1 MPLLTLKEIA
11 DMFPVSRGRICGASG
26 RVDYRYRSA
35 PLWRV
40 SVPKRH
46 SGTVK
51 HTNPRIIATTVTSS
65 GAKMTQR
72 SSHGEALQS
81 SDGAGR
87 LIPYLSPIEFYLD
100 PRIPIV
106 LHFHPQKRSWV
117 NSSILLSCRATDGSR
132 DILLINCIKDFSTH
146 FVRSQSACRLSV
158 CERNDS

>member
-1 MPLLTLKEIA
+1 MKGRHCNMEFSTYLGGLNARITHQDCANFKLILVIFHNIRCCVQLL
-11 DMFPVSRGRICGASG
+11 GRS
-26 RVDYRYRSA
+26 S
-35 PLWRV
+35 
-40 SVPKRH
+40 
-46 SGTVK
+46 
-51 HTNPRIIATTVTSS
+51 NPRIIATTVTSS

-72 SSHGEALQS
+72 SSHGEVLQS

-146 FVRSQSACRLSV
+146 FVRSK
-158 CERNDS
+158 